1 MPSSINIYLP
11 LDNIFK
17 MYSVLEEKVVAE
29 NINFDLLR
37 SDLKV
42 NLKVDNINKHKINS
56 MDLIVQEKEY
66 ERFERSRLNS
76 SDGDAVEIHDQF
88 YRDHKLLLILFR
100 VLAVMPILRSEP
112 GRITFSWR
120 SIATVYAIIF
130 WFFMTVVVIIVG
142 KERIHILQTTTQ
154 FDEYIYAII
163 FVIYLVPHFWIPFV
177 GWGVA
182 TEVAKYKTSWGAFQ
196 LRYFRVTGTSLQFP
210 RLKSL
215 IVVISV
221 GCLLCAILFLLC
233 LSFLL
238 EGYPLWHTL
247 AYYHII
253 TMINMNCALWY
264 INSRA
269 IKTASYSM
277 ALCFR
282 KEVMKDCSASIISKY
297 RFLWLNLSELLQSL
311 GNAYA
316 RTYSTLC
323 IFIFVNIV
331 IAVYGAFAEI
341 VDHKH
346 GYTIS
351 YKEAGLIVDVVYCC
365 TLLFIFCDCS
375 HNATL
380 GVAKGIQKTLLSI
393 NLLKADL
400 EAKNE
405 IDLFIVA
412 IEMNPAIVS
421 LKGYVTVNRELLSG
435 SISMITVYLLVLIQF
450 KFSLDKSTTNV

>member
-1 MPSSINIYLP
+1 MYKGNTIYELLFTDIRTRKFEVLGKHNVKRTEYNSQLRAKLSSN
-11 LDNIFK
+11 DGN
-17 MYSVLEEKVVAE
+17 VVE
-29 NINFDLLR
+29 
-37 SDLKV
+37 S
-42 NLKVDNINKHKINS
+42 
-56 MDLIVQEKEY
+56 
-66 ERFERSRLNS
+66 
-76 SDGDAVEIHDQF
+76 HDQF

-100 VLAVMPILRSEP
+100 VLAVMPILRSRP
-112 GRITFSWR
+112 GRITFSWK
-120 SIATVYAIIF
+120 SGATIYAIF
-130 WFFMTVVVIIVG
+130 LWCALTVIVIIVG
-142 KERIHILQTTTQ
+142 KERVRILQTTTQ

-163 FVIYLVPHFWIPFV
+163 FVIYLIPHFWIPFV

-182 TEVAKYKTSWGAFQ
+182 KQVAKYKTSWGLFQ
-196 LRYFRVTGTSLQFP
+196 LKFYRITGSSLKFP

-221 GCLLCAILFLLC
+221 GCLLCAVLFLFC

-238 EGYPLWHTL
+238 EGYPLWHTI

-264 INSRA
+264 INCRA
-269 IKTASYSM
+269 IKTASDSL
-277 ALCFR
+277 ALCFK
-282 KEVMKDCSASIISKY
+282 KELSKDCTASVISKY

-341 VDHKH
+341 MDQK
-346 GYTIS
+346 YEYNIS
-351 YKEAGLIVDVVYCC
+351 YKEIGLIVDVGYCC

-375 HNATL
+375 HEATL
-380 GVAKGIQKTLLSI
+380 GVAKGVQKTLLSI
-393 NLLKADL
+393 DLLQADL
-400 EAKNE
+400 EAKRE
-405 IDLFIVA
+405 IDIFIVA

-421 LKGYVTVNRELLSG
+421 LKGYVTVNRELISS
-435 SISMITVYLLVLIQF
+435 SIATITIYLLVLIQF
-450 KFSLDKSTTNV
+450 KYSLDKGHL